1 MTVSLLHTWTGR
13 FPLWTERSA
22 QSEETRRMFKRF
34 TERARRVIILAREEA
49 ERHHHE
55 YLGTEHILLGMLK
68 DGGGIAITVL
78 QKAGL
83 SIDQIRMEIERH
95 LPRNANALIVG
106 EIPFTPKAKK
116 VLEYGVEEARLM
128 GHNYIGTEHLLLGLL
143 KEKEGIA
150 AKVLNA
156 LGIRLVETREKILN
170 LLQEPATKTKEKSKT
185 PALDEFGRDLTE
197 LAQVGKLDPVI
208 GRENEIERVVQIL
221 SRRTKNNPVLIGEPG
236 VGKTAIVEGLAQRI
250 VNREVPQLLF
260 DRRVV
265 ALDLGALVAGTKY
278 RGQFEA
284 RMKAIMK
291 EIVQAENVMI
301 FIDELHT
308 LVGAGAAEGSV
319 DASNML
325 KPALSRGEIQCIG
338 ATTLDE
344 YRKYIE
350 KNGALERRFQPI
362 IVRAPSVP
370 EAIEIIRGLR
380 HKYEAHHRVKI
391 TDIAITAAVNLADR
405 YITDRQ
411 LPDKAIDVIDEA
423 SSRTRLMAL
432 TPPPEVKEIEK
443 ELERVIREKDM
454 YLEAQ
459 EFEKAA
465 SLREKEKVLRARD
478 EELKRD
484 WEKNKGKGTQ
494 SVEEP
499 DVEFIVSRWT
509 GIPLSKLEEKESE
522 KLARM
527 EEALHGRIIGQ
538 DDAVKAVGRAL
549 RPPRGRRKDTK
560 RPVGSFV
567 FLGPTGVGKTE
578 LARALAEYLFGD
590 ENALIRVDMSEYME
604 KFSVSRLLGAPPGY
618 VGYEE
623 GGFLTEKVRRRPYS
637 VVLFDEI
644 EKAHPDVF
652 NMMLQVLDDG
662 RLTDSL
668 GHVVDFKNTIL
679 IMTSNLGTSLIGKR
693 VSPGF
698 LQESDEQSYEKMKDR
713 VMEELKRAF
722 RPEFLNRIDDIIVFH
737 SLSIEHIKEIIRL
750 MIRRINLQLSER
762 GIELALT
769 PAAENALVDKGY
781 DATYGARQLRRTIQ
795 KHVEDPLAEA
805 IVRGQIAESARIEVD
820 VDAGTFVFREAQ
832 AADAPLELAEH

>member
-1 MTVSLLHTWTGR
+1 
-13 FPLWTERSA
+13 
-22 QSEETRRMFKRF
+22 
-34 TERARRVIILAREEA
+34 
-49 ERHHHE
+49 
-55 YLGTEHILLGMLK
+55 
-68 DGGGIAITVL
+68 VL

-83 SIDQIRMEIERH
+83 SIDQIRMEVERH

-197 LAQVGKLDPVI
+197 LAQSGKLDPVI

-250 VNREVPQLLF
+250 INREVPQLLF

-362 IVRAPSVP
+362 MVDPPSV
-370 EAIEIIRGLR
+370 EESIEILKGLR
-380 HKYEAHHRVKI
+380 DRYEAHHHLRIPDASIEQAVKLS
-391 TDIAITAAVNLADR
+391 AR
-405 YITDRQ
+405 YVTERF
-411 LPDKAIDVIDEA
+411 LPDKAIDVMDEA
-423 SSRTRLMAL
+423 GARVRLRRI
-432 TPPPEVKEIEK
+432 TPPPMVRDLQRKINEIVRLKKEKIEN
-443 ELERVIREKDM
+443 
-454 YLEAQ
+454 Q
-459 EFEKAA
+459 EFEKAVE
-465 SLREKEKVLRARD
+465 LRDQEEDIRRQIDTLKQEWEDTHD
-478 EELKRD
+478 EREIVV
-484 WEKNKGKGTQ
+484 T
-494 SVEEP
+494 EE
-499 DVEFIVSRWT
+499 DMAYVVSRMT
-509 GIPLSKLEEKESE
+509 GIPLSKIEEAESQR
-522 KLARM
+522 LLNM
-527 EEALHGRIIGQ
+527 EEELHKRVVGQ
-538 DDAVKAVGRAL
+538 EEAIAVVTRAIRRSRAGL
-549 RPPRGRRKDTK
+549 KDPR
-560 RPVGSFV
+560 RPVGTFI

-578 LARALAEYLFGD
+578 LARALAEFLFGN
-590 ENALIRVDMSEYME
+590 ESALIRVDMSEYME
-604 KFSVSRLLGAPPGY
+604 RFNVSRLTGAPPGY
-618 VGYEE
+618 IGYDE
-623 GGFLTEKVRRRPYS
+623 GGQLTEQVRRKPYS
-637 VVLFDEI
+637 VVLLDEI
-644 EKAHPDVF
+644 EKAHPDIYHVL
-652 NMMLQVLDDG
+652 LQVMDDG
-662 RLTDSL
+662 HLTDSY
-668 GHVVDFKNTIL
+668 GRKVDFKNVVL
-679 IMTSNLGTSLIGKR
+679 IMTSNLSARAIEKNTAIGFQKDTEE
-693 VSPGF
+693 VTFS
-698 LQESDEQSYEKMKDR
+698 KMKES
-713 VMEELKRAF
+713 VMNELKKTF
-722 RPEFLNRIDDIIVFH
+722 NPEFLNRIDEAVMFH
-737 SLSIEHIKEIIRL
+737 TLNMEHIKQIVDIMLLRL
-750 MIRRINLQLSER
+750 NQQMSER
-762 GIELALT
+762 GITLEIDDNAKEWLAT
-769 PAAENALVDKGY
+769 QGY
-781 DATYGARQLRRTIQ
+781 DPSYGARPLRRAIQ
-795 KHVEDPLAEA
+795 RHIEDPLSEE
-805 IVRGQIAESARIEVD
+805 VLRGEFPQGGVVQIKLAGEELVFLAKQEDAVESLSD
-820 VDAGTFVFREAQ
+820 S
-832 AADAPLELAEH
+832 

>member
-1 MTVSLLHTWTGR
+1 
-13 FPLWTERSA
+13 
-22 QSEETRRMFKRF
+22 MFKRF

-197 LAQVGKLDPVI
+197 LAQTGKLDPLI
-208 GRENEIERVVQIL
+208 GRENELERVVQIL

-260 DRRVV
+260 DQRVV

-362 IVRAPSVP
+362 MVDPPSV
-370 EAIEIIRGLR
+370 EESIEILKGLR
-380 HKYEAHHRVKI
+380 
-391 TDIAITAAVNLADR
+391 DR
-405 YITDRQ
+405 YETHHHLRIPDASIEQAVKLSARYVTDRF
-411 LPDKAIDVIDEA
+411 LPDKAIDVMDEA
-423 SSRTRLMAL
+423 GARVRLRRI
-432 TPPPEVKEIEK
+432 TPPPMVRDLQRKINEIVRLKKEKIEN
-443 ELERVIREKDM
+443 
-454 YLEAQ
+454 Q
-459 EFEKAA
+459 EFEKAVE
-465 SLREKEKVLRARD
+465 LRDQEEDIRRQIDTLKQEWEDTHD
-478 EELKRD
+478 EREIVV
-484 WEKNKGKGTQ
+484 T
-494 SVEEP
+494 EE
-499 DVEFIVSRWT
+499 DMAYVVSRMT
-509 GIPLSKLEEKESE
+509 GIPLSKI
-522 KLARM
+522 
-527 EEALHGRIIGQ
+527 EEAESQRLLNMEDELHKRVVGQ
-538 DDAVKAVGRAL
+538 EEAIAVVTRAIRRSRAGL
-549 RPPRGRRKDTK
+549 KDPR
-560 RPVGSFV
+560 RPVGTFI

-578 LARALAEYLFGD
+578 LARALAEFLFGN
-590 ENALIRVDMSEYME
+590 ESALIRVDMSEYME
-604 KFSVSRLLGAPPGY
+604 RFNVSRLTGAPPGY
-618 VGYEE
+618 IGYDE
-623 GGFLTEKVRRRPYS
+623 GGQLTEQVRRKPYS
-637 VVLFDEI
+637 VVLLDEI
-644 EKAHPDVF
+644 EKAHPDIYHVL
-652 NMMLQVLDDG
+652 LQVMDDG
-662 RLTDSL
+662 HLTDSY
-668 GHVVDFKNTIL
+668 GRKVDFKNVVV
-679 IMTSNLGTSLIGKR
+679 IMTSNLSARVIEKNTAIGFQKDTED
-693 VSPGF
+693 VTFS
-698 LQESDEQSYEKMKDR
+698 KMKES
-713 VMEELKRAF
+713 VMNELKKTF
-722 RPEFLNRIDDIIVFH
+722 NPEFLNRIDEAVMFH
-737 SLSIEHIKEIIRL
+737 TLNMDHIKQIVDIMLRGL
-750 MIRRINLQLSER
+750 NQQMGER
-762 GIELALT
+762 GITLEIDDSAKEWLARQ
-769 PAAENALVDKGY
+769 GY
-781 DATYGARQLRRTIQ
+781 DAAYGARPLRRAIQ
-795 KHVEDPLAEA
+795 RHIEDPLSEE
-805 IVRGQIAESARIEVD
+805 VLRGEFPQGGVVQIKLAGEELVFLAKQEDAVESLSD
-820 VDAGTFVFREAQ
+820 S
-832 AADAPLELAEH
+832 